1 MSIKLK
7 DYMEGGDLWGA
18 IRTIKSYPFLLTDED
33 VQKMNNLTVFKHG
46 SRPMFFTGDI
56 QFLAELLVT
65 EYDTQWTN
73 LLAAVASSD
82 VTAVKKETT
91 TDTTVATEQ
100 KTNSRTDTNKVSA
113 FDSPDLLVNDGSDSE
128 GSEDVSGNKSR
139 NSEKVVSSVSD
150 IYKNLDVMKKNDI
163 ISTVIND
170 VVGFSTLSI
179 F

>member
-18 IRTIKSYPFLLTDED
+18 VRAIKPYPFIETVVD
-33 VQKMNNLTVFKHG
+33 VQMMNNLTVFKHG

-56 QFLAELLVT
+56 QVLAELLVT
-65 EYDTQWTN
+65 EYDAQWTN
-73 LLAAVASSD
+73 LIAAVTSSD

-91 TDTTVATEQ
+91 TDTTIASEQ

-113 FDSPDLLVNDGSDSE
+113 FDSPDLLVNDGSDSL

>member
-1 MSIKLK
+1 M
-7 DYMEGGDLWGA
+7 
-18 IRTIKSYPFLLTDED
+18 
-33 VQKMNNLTVFKHG
+33 
-46 SRPMFFTGDI
+46 
-56 QFLAELLVT
+56 
-65 EYDTQWTN
+65 
-73 LLAAVASSD
+73 
-82 VTAVKKETT
+82 TAVNKETT

-128 GSEDVSGNKSR
+128 GSEAVAGNKSR
-139 NSEKVVSSVSD
+139 NSEKIVSRVYD

>member
-1 MSIKLK
+1 MKLK
-7 DYMEGGDLWGA
+7 DYMDGGDLWGA
-18 IRTIKSYPFLLTDED
+18 IKAIKPYPFIDTVVD

-46 SRPMFFTGDI
+46 TRPMFFTGDI

-65 EYDTQWTN
+65 EYDAQWTN
-73 LLAAVASSD
+73 LIAAVTASD
-82 VTAVKKETT
+82 VTSAKKETT
-91 TDTTVATEQ
+91 TDITINTEV
-100 KTNSRTDTNKVSA
+100 KTNNRTDTNKVSA
-113 FDSPDLLVNDGSDSE
+113 FDSSDLITNDGSDSQ
-128 GSEDVSGNKSR
+128 GTEDVAGNKTR
-139 NSEKVVSSVSD
+139 NFERSVSSVSD

>member
-7 DYMEGGDLWGA
+7 DYMEGGDLWGEVRA
-18 IRTIKSYPFLLTDED
+18 IKPYPFIETIED
-33 VQKMNNLTVFKHG
+33 AQRMNKLTVFKHG

-56 QFLAELLVT
+56 KFLAELLVT
-65 EYDTQWTN
+65 EFDRQWTN
-73 LLAAVASSD
+73 LLTAEAASD

-113 FDSPDLLVNDGSDSE
+113 FDSADLLTNDGSDSQ
-128 GSEDVSGNKSR
+128 GSEDVAGNKTR
-139 NSEKVVSSVSD
+139 NYEKVVSSVSD
-150 IYKNLDVMKKNDI
+150 VYKNLDVMKKNDI